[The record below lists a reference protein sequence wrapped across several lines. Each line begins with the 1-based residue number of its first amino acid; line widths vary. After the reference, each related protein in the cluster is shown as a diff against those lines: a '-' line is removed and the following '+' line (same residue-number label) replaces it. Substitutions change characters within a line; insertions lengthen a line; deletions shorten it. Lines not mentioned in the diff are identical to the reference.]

1 MLDIVEV
8 VDNNTKCKVNH
19 MSMSLYGAAGIPGM
33 ICGGEDDQYNILSN
47 CWHLNPDGAWTAG
60 NEMLDLKKDFSLNK
74 VEDEI
79 IAIGGHSKS
88 GSFALR
94 SIERLLLTN
103 DEGWSR
109 IQVAPITI
117 YRHCTVMRNT
127 SYLMIIGGNQNSQVN
142 SNQP

>member
-8 VDNNTKCKVNH
+8 VDNNTNCKVNH
-19 MSMSLYGAAGIPGM
+19 ISMPLYGASGINGM

-60 NEMLDLKKDFSLNK
+60 NDMLDPKKYFSLNK

-79 IAIGGHSKS
+79 IAIGGHSTS
-88 GSFALR
+88 LR
-94 SIERLLLTN
+94 SLRSTERLLLTS

-109 IQVAPITI
+109 TSDAPIDI

-142 SNQP
+142 SNQH

>member
-1 MLDIVEV
+1 ML
-8 VDNNTKCKVNH
+8 
-19 MSMSLYGAAGIPGM
+19 LYGASGIHGM
-33 ICGGEDDQYNILSN
+33 ICGGEDDQYNILSS

-60 NEMLDLKKDFSLNK
+60 NAMLDPKKDFSLNK

-79 IAIGGHSKS
+79 IAIGGHSTS
-88 GSFALR
+88 QRSLR

-109 IQVAPITI
+109 MNDAPIDI

-127 SYLMIIGGNQNSQVN
+127 SYLMIIGGIQNGQVN
-142 SNQP
+142 SNQH